1 MSKRMLSSHVDEA
14 VEEVAVIVEA
24 LEVEAEELWER
35 NSIRDIQVEVKVK
48 VVVVVKVNQDQL
60 KAIVA
65 REHFK
70 VAMEEV
76 VHQGVAEEEEDHHME
91 TVEEEDQHVEIGEK
105 VEDNHQYKP
114 IMPKENQLKRKK
126 ILTLFDCSSWQNF
139 WLGSKQL
146 NTLNYSS

>member
-1 MSKRMLSSHVDEA
+1 M
-14 VEEVAVIVEA
+14 
-24 LEVEAEELWER
+24 
-35 NSIRDIQVEVKVK
+35 
-48 VVVVVKVNQDQL
+48 VVKVNQDQL

-126 ILTLFDCSSWQNF
+126 KSRKIRVLKLKMAFHSTLP
-139 WLGSKQL
+139 SKMVL
-146 NTLNYSS
+146 MFMNLKN